1 MTQKRMVLLRCSR
14 WEKGL
19 FHSRFFTKVW
29 KSAPAVPVVENLP
42 GVENLGLKNSSL
54 ENDFSAPEKSTE
66 KAGQDFIK
74 KAKRQGNAPK
84 LPERSGFDYGRYN
97 RVFPVSVENSV
108 ENVENHVGKP
118 AAFLCLPWKTQWKR

>member
-19 FHSRFFTKVW
+19 FHSRFFTNVW
-29 KSAPAVPVVENLP
+29 KSAPAVPGVENLP
-42 GVENLGLKNSSL
+42 GGDNLELKNSSL

-66 KAGQDFIK
+66 NAGQDFIK

-84 LPERSGFDYGRYN
+84 FA
-97 RVFPVSVENSV
+97 
-108 ENVENHVGKP
+108 GKIW
-118 AAFLCLPWKTQWKR
+118 F

>member
-29 KSAPAVPVVENLP
+29 KSAPAVHVVENLP

-66 KAGQDFIK
+66 KAGRDFIK

-84 LPERSGFDYGRYN
+84 FAEKIRF
-97 RVFPVSVENSV
+97 
-108 ENVENHVGKP
+108 
-118 AAFLCLPWKTQWKR
+118 

>member
-29 KSAPAVPVVENLP
+29 KSAPVVPVVENLP

-84 LPERSGFDYGRYN
+84 FA
-97 RVFPVSVENSV
+97 
-108 ENVENHVGKP
+108 GKIW
-118 AAFLCLPWKTQWKR
+118 F